1 MLLEKHVVSGRY
13 SVCRWCGLRQLQ
25 CWEVGGEESDKLHF
39 FFFFKPYFGSHLL
52 SILRTTT

>member
-39 FFFFKPYFGSHLL
+39 FFFF
-52 SILRTTT
+52 

>member
-13 SVCRWCGLRQLQ
+13 SVCRWCGLRQSQ
-25 CWEVGGEESDKLHF
+25 CWEVGGEESDKLHL
-39 FFFFKPYFGSHLL
+39 KKKKKTYFGSHLL

>member
-39 FFFFKPYFGSHLL
+39 FKKKKELVLVATCSA
-52 SILRTTT
+52 S

>member
-39 FFFFKPYFGSHLL
+39 LKKKKKNLFW
-52 SILRTTT
+52 